1 MKPHSLIRI
10 PQKVKSWMSG
20 STSERRIFP
29 QFKVPNRSSL
39 FTTCLNI
46 HLQPFHKVLL
56 EGHVADKHGIVK
68 TASQIIDVLNLFL
81 SRCVIVSKS
90 KCAVPWQ
97 DNDAIRKVSQ
107 LIGFELYLANAHVL
121 FHIRE

>member
-20 STSERRIFP
+20 STSKQRNFP
-29 QFKVPNRSSL
+29 QFKVPNRASL
-39 FTTCLNI
+39 FSTCLDI

-56 EGHVADKHGIVK
+56 EGHVADKHGITK
-68 TASQIIDVLNLFL
+68 TASEIINVLNRFL
-81 SRCVIVSKS
+81 SRCVIDKF

-97 DNDAIRKVSQ
+97 DNAIRKVC
-107 LIGFELYLANAHVL
+107 
-121 FHIRE
+121 